1 MSGKGCNAEKLF
13 LHLFSN
19 NLTYHMNFFQ
29 RLSNGW
35 NISLNSFKVLREN
48 KQLIIF
54 PILSGI
60 SMVAVIAS
68 FMVSILA
75 SAGWD
80 TDQIAEAPT
89 AATYAGLFLFYMLN
103 YLIIVFFNTA
113 LIHCTTLYFR
123 GERPTV
129 KGGLAFS
136 MSRLSAILSWSLF
149 AATVGFLLRVLQ
161 ENLGSVGKM
170 ITGLIGIVWNVATF
184 FAIPVMIYEQT
195 GPIETVKRSAGLMK
209 QKWGE
214 RLGAGFSF
222 AIIYILALFL
232 VCGILF
238 VAGSL
243 FHPLLGISLAVLGAL
258 AVIAVLSASQTIFVA
273 AMYHNITGDPV
284 QHFEQQ
290 FIDKL
295 FEPK

>member
-1 MSGKGCNAEKLF
+1 
-13 LHLFSN
+13 
-19 NLTYHMNFFQ
+19 MNFFQ
-29 RLSNGW
+29 KLSNGW
-35 NISLNSFKVLREN
+35 NISLNSFKVLGEN

-54 PILSGI
+54 PVLSGI

-68 FMVSILA
+68 FIVAILA

-80 TDQIAEAPT
+80 ADQVAESPT

-113 LIHCTTLYFR
+113 LIHCATLYFK
-123 GERPTV
+123 GQRPTV
-129 KGGLAFS
+129 GDGLAFS

-149 AATVGFLLRVLQ
+149 AATVGFILRILQ
-161 ENLGSVGKM
+161 ENLGSAGRI

-184 FAIPVMIYEQT
+184 FAVPVMIYEQT

-209 QKWGE
+209 EKWGE

-222 AIIYILALFL
+222 AVIYLLAIFL

-238 VAGSL
+238 GAGSL
-243 FHPLLGISLAVLGAL
+243 VNPLLGISLAVLGAL
-258 AVIAVLSASQTIFVA
+258 AVIAILSASQTIFVA

-284 QHFEQQ
+284 QHFNQQ

-295 FEPK
+295 FVAK